1 MKYKEK
7 LDILDEA
14 RIFVKGGDGGN
25 GCVSFLR
32 TKYKAKGGPNGG
44 SGGDGGNVILIAD
57 LTKDSLLD
65 FNYNVHF
72 KAERG
77 EHGKGGNKHGKTGK
91 NLIIKVPVGTV
102 IKDENGL
109 VTADLY
115 ENGMEMII
123 AKGGRG
129 GRGNKS
135 FVSSKLRAPTFAEKG
150 ETVDGKWIN
159 IELRLIA
166 DIGIVGFP
174 NVGKSTLLSKLT
186 SAKPKIA
193 NYPFTTLYPKLGVRG
208 EEDFS
213 YIIAEIPGLVEG
225 AHKGAG
231 LGIRFLKHLLRT
243 EIIIHI
249 LEVSISSYRDPIED
263 YKKLNNEMKLF
274 DKQLIKMPQII
285 ALNKVDLLKDD
296 EEIKRVEKFFKEKYK
311 KDVHIISALMSKGLE
326 NLSIDVKNQ
335 LKKIEERKKKKPKII
350 KKYIFK
356 EKKKIEI
363 KKEGST
369 FRVMGNE
376 VERIVK
382 MTDFDNS
389 QAISYLQKR
398 FDKLK
403 LDEKL
408 LKYGA
413 REGDTILICDK
424 SFEFVPGKSNKKRR

>member
-1 MKYKEK
+1 MRYKEK

-14 RIFVKGGDGGN
+14 KIFVKGGDGGN

-65 FNYNVHF
+65 FTYDVHF

-77 EHGKGGNKHGKTGK
+77 EHGKGGNKDGKTGE
-91 NLIIKVPVGTV
+91 NLVIKVPVGTV
-102 IKDENGL
+102 VKDEKGL
-109 VTADLY
+109 IIADLY
-115 ENGMEMII
+115 EDGMEMIV
-123 AKGGRG
+123 ANGGRG

-135 FVSSKLRAPTFAEKG
+135 FASSTLRAPTFAEKG
-150 ETVDGKWIN
+150 ETVEGKWIN
-159 IELRLIA
+159 LELRLIA

-243 EIIIHI
+243 KIIIHV
-249 LEVSISSYRDPIED
+249 LEISISSNRDPIED
-263 YKKLNNEMKLF
+263 YKKLKNEMKLF
-274 DKQLIKMPQII
+274 DEQLIEMPQII

-311 KDVHIISALMSKGLE
+311 KDVHIISALMSEGLE
-326 NLSIDVKNQ
+326 NLSIDIKDQ
-335 LKKIEERKKKKPKII
+335 LKKIEERKKKKPEII

-356 EKKKIEI
+356 EKKRIEI
-363 KKEGST
+363 KKEGSA

-382 MTDFDNS
+382 MTDFDNP
-389 QAISYLQKR
+389 QAVSYLQKR

-413 REGDTILICDK
+413 RGGDTILICDM